1 MHQGL
6 LHDIQFNPPYPFKW
20 TQAITSNNIFS
31 NRVQSS
37 LKKTIRTYFNPSF
50 AHVKSLSSY
59 SWFQV
64 THLLSPTS
72 RAPKEHHWFQNGSP
86 AQSRSVRAWRL
97 GTLMKQLPMCLVYVF
112 ISFLFNQSLYRSKMV
127 SKTKDIQYSKD
138 HQTQTPTLAASW
150 DPWQSQNFPHHN
162 PRPKAQTHRVLQYV
176 GQGNAPQGCGLQI
189 ANGWCEPVAEMGI
202 RDWTKSL
209 MIPKNYLAKAF
220 QHTMESYGIAWN
232 SMLFHHTQVGLFGST
247 SDWTVTSY
255 QLFSSRPAKSFP
267 SALL

>member
-1 MHQGL
+1 M
-6 LHDIQFNPPYPFKW
+6 NPCHHIKH
-20 TQAITSNNIFS
+20 IFS
-31 NRVQSS
+31 NLVQSS

-50 AHVKSLSSY
+50 AHMKSLSSY

-112 ISFLFNQSLYRSKMV
+112 ILFISFLFNQSLYRYKMV

-150 DPWQSQNFPHHN
+150 DPWQSRNFPHHN

-189 ANGWCEPVAEMGI
+189 ANGWCEPVARLDKVTDDSEELSC
-202 RDWTKSL
+202 KSL
-209 MIPKNYLAKAF
+209 STHNGIIWNRMEFHIIPSHSSWTIWFNKRLDSHIASTLLAKA
-220 QHTMESYGIAWN
+220 G
-232 SMLFHHTQVGLFGST
+232 
-247 SDWTVTSY
+247 
-255 QLFSSRPAKSFP
+255 
-267 SALL
+267 